1 MLFSVVDYPVCSML
15 EYGTEGTPNY
25 NACVVV
31 GTVEVIS
38 TVIDGTK
45 IPEDLRK
52 REYLDDWLLR
62 RLMREGPLLPLV
74 PPFEQDT
81 DADIM
86 DYFTSLVVARNMRL
100 ELTKPGSALWNPT
113 IQDKINI
120 IVKSGDEK
128 AKKRFLEDAALRGL
142 NISDAAFASPAEEEE
157 LYTLAIADAILLASL
172 EKLAEQELLE
182 RRMVWV
188 SGPQITY
195 ALEDLE
201 AARQA
206 NSEAQAKVLQLKEAL
221 EAAVA
226 RRQEEHE
233 ASHPQFR
240 HFAEVARKVE
250 ERRVAVNAE
259 YEAFAAAEAAAKAA
273 AARAADE
280 ARWAKDMAR
289 AVAEEVAA
297 AAAAAAAAA
306 VRVCVSCHNENPGF
320 FFEGRSGAI
329 ICDQCIQRDNEA
341 AKAWREGRE
350 KDEERC

>member
-1 MLFSVVDYPVCSML
+1 MTSSVVSYPICSML

-25 NACVVV
+25 NVCVVV
-31 GTVEVIS
+31 GTLVIS
-38 TVIDGTK
+38 TVVDGVE

-52 REYLDDWLLR
+52 REYLDDWLIH

-74 PPFEQDT
+74 PPFEQDA

-128 AKKRFLEDAALRGL
+128 VKKRFLEDAARRGL
-142 NISDAAFASPAEEEE
+142 NISDAAFASPAEEE
-157 LYTLAIADAILLASL
+157 LYTLAIADATRLAGL

-206 NSEAQAKVLQLKEAL
+206 NSDAQAKVLERKEAL

-226 RRQEEHE
+226 RRV
-233 ASHPQFR
+233 
-240 HFAEVARKVE
+240 AEY
-250 ERRVAVNAE
+250 AE
-259 YEAFAAAEAAAKAA
+259 YEAAEGA
-273 AARAADE
+273 
-280 ARWAKDMAR
+280 
-289 AVAEEVAA
+289 AEEVARA
-297 AAAAAAAAA
+297 AEAEEAATA

-320 FFEGRSGAI
+320 FFERRSGAI
-329 ICDQCIQRDNEA
+329 ICDQCVQRDNEA

-350 KDEERC
+350 KDKERC